1 MQKVFAS
8 EERFAGSTDAETV
21 RNALNAL
28 PEEGGT
34 CVIPRWNPRTGKAE
48 WRFEKPIILRSNVT
62 LLADNAVLVQER
74 GVFTHLMTAE
84 EGAQNVAVIGEGNAL
99 LSGGET
105 SRLKPTTANRYGLP
119 DIECN
124 AMCAFRG
131 VKGLTV
137 RNLEIESPRWAA
149 FLLDEVENA
158 SLTDLR
164 FHSYPMVPEEYGI
177 LLRGGCR
184 NVVIERLSGRT
195 GASTVE
201 LAAENGSEI
210 SDVRIRT
217 VQTDP
222 ARAALVTIRT
232 GNGGK
237 VHDVDIDGLMDASRF
252 YEKARSGSV
261 LAFGQLRKVPSISSC
276 GSTANNPLEFE
287 RKKEILNDDVSRI
300 SAKNLYSRA
309 VNAVELLQPFS
320 GTKVTNLMTF
330 GDNIMAIG
338 TRSTQPYELKDVV
351 FDHVYYGA
359 GSEPN
364 NASSFISR
372 AAKGAKAVSTRNVTG
387 YTVSHLYTQEEEG

>member
-1 MQKVFAS
+1 MQKVYAS
-8 EERFAGSTDAETV
+8 EERFAGSSDAETL
-21 RNALNAL
+21 RNAIASL
-28 PEEGGT
+28 PEDGGT
-34 CVIPRWNPRTGKAE
+34 VVIPRWNPRIGKAE
-48 WRFEKPIILRSNVT
+48 WRFDKPIVLRSNVT
-62 LLADNAVLVQER
+62 LLPDNAVLVQER
-74 GVFTHLMTAE
+74 GVFEHMITAE
-84 EGAQNVAVIGEGNAL
+84 PGARNVAVIGEGNAL

-149 FLLDEVENA
+149 FLLDEVEDA
-158 SLTDLR
+158 SFTDLR

-184 NVVIERLSGRT
+184 NIVIERLTGRT

-201 LAAENGSEI
+201 IAAENGSEV
-210 SDVRIRT
+210 SDVRIRMI
-217 VQTDP
+217 QTDP
-222 ARAALVTIRT
+222 ARASLVQIRT
-232 GNGGK
+232 ANGGK

-261 LAFGQLRKVPSISSC
+261 LAVGQLRKVASISNC
-276 GSTANNPLEFE
+276 GSTANNPLEYE
-287 RKKEILNDDVSRI
+287 EKKEARSEDISRV

-372 AAKGAKAVSTRNVTG
+372 AAKDAKAISTRNVTG
-387 YTVSHLYTQEEEG
+387 YTVTHLYTQEEEG